1 MIDSPS
7 MFQSQGLKLISYCPL
22 CSMNYS
28 IRDAK
33 VLEENEDTH
42 LMHVVCRRCSS
53 SIIVLM
59 LTGEL
64 GISSVGMVT
73 DLTSEDVLK
82 FKDEEEINSD
92 DVLLL
97 HEHLWEGSVPW
108 GQS

>member
-1 MIDSPS
+1 
-7 MFQSQGLKLISYCPL
+7 
-22 CSMNYS
+22 MNYS

-33 VLEENEDTH
+33 VLEESEDTH

-53 SIIVLM
+53 SILVLM
-59 LTGEL
+59 LTGDL

-82 FKDEEEINSD
+82 FKNAEEIGSD

-97 HEHLWEGSVPW
+97 HEHLWEDSVPW